1 MLEKDGMASSNR
13 DEMTTTKL
21 RVETLGSQ
29 LRQYQKEVGIG
40 ADSTTTTPKHV
51 VNYTTTNIQFLKELL
66 SNVEIVLRLLYLQ
79 KALELYLN
87 CLELFPLIC
96 MRLAS
101 VCMGIRYKCRD
112 WHEEKMFIVSYT
124 FDNQTSCTCS
134 GLVKP

>member
-66 SNVEIVLRLLYLQ
+66 SNVE
-79 KALELYLN
+79 N
-87 CLELFPLIC
+87 CLASSIPSESFGIVPKLFGVISFDLY
-96 MRLAS
+96 AS
-101 VCMGIRYKCRD
+101 CKCL
-112 WHEEKMFIVSYT
+112 HGYSV
-124 FDNQTSCTCS
+124 QVS
-134 GLVKP
+134 GLA